1 MDALKEWISTIL
13 IAAFIINL
21 IDLVLPSGNLKP
33 YINLV
38 LSFILILIIISP
50 VTDFF
55 KKDMTIED
63 SILKEYNDFQ
73 NKYNQKLMSFN
84 DVDKNKINE
93 NYSDFLKQNLNVKL
107 EQYGYKVEDIELENN
122 EIKNLIIKESKS
134 DKSSNNEQDKEIKL
148 KGNEN
153 YKEVFKGQ
161 PKDENYIKDELNK
174 IFKVSVEKIQIN

>member
-38 LSFILILIIISP
+38 LSFILILIIITP
-50 VTDFF
+50 AVDFL
-55 KKDMTIED
+55 KKDMTLED

-73 NKYNQKLMSFN
+73 SKYNQKLMTFN
-84 DVDKNKINE
+84 DIDKEKINE
-93 NYSDFLKQNLNVKL
+93 NYSNFLKETLNVKL
-107 EQYGYKVEDIELENN
+107 EQYGYKVDDIELENN
-122 EIKNLIIKESKS
+122 EIKNLVIKESKS

-153 YKEVFKGQ
+153 YKETFKDQ
-161 PKDENYIKDELNK
+161 VQDEKYIKDELSK
-174 IFKVSVEKIQIN
+174 IFEVSIEKIQIN